1 MTRCPGGER
10 SLTAAA
16 GSVNYVAPRPE
27 KNRLTL
33 ESVPRFILTAMDG
46 ISKSLRPGQLARLA
60 GVSPDTLRH
69 YERLGILRAA
79 TRTVSG
85 YRMYGPD
92 APERVALAQRAL
104 QLGFTLRELGE
115 ILRARDNGEAPCR
128 RVLDLTEEKLRSLEQ
143 RIEQLRRTRR
153 YLRQLVQEWRLQV
166 ARTGPGRKAMLLQ
179 SLQSNPAPPSRPAD
193 NLRRRKQ
200 T

>member
-1 MTRCPGGER
+1 
-10 SLTAAA
+10 
-16 GSVNYVAPRPE
+16 
-27 KNRLTL
+27 
-33 ESVPRFILTAMDG
+33 
-46 ISKSLRPGQLARLA
+46 
-60 GVSPDTLRH
+60 
-69 YERLGILRAA
+69 
-79 TRTVSG
+79 
-85 YRMYGPD
+85 MYGPD